1 MRAYAIVIAGLIV
14 ILGSIALLVGNR
26 SMPGK
31 GAGFQPPPVTIEAAM
46 TELEQRQQFLH
57 SVGTLQAVRGI
68 DVTSE
73 SSGQITEINFQSG
86 DQVQKGQ
93 LLLVLNDAV
102 EHAAKRNQTAALKL
116 AQLQFDRD
124 KKLARTKSISNT
136 QFDQSRS
143 ALEQATAQLAE
154 TEARLNN
161 KRIHAPFNGTV
172 GIRAVELGDYVSPG
186 DLIVTLQDLT
196 QLNLDFTVPAQS
208 VPLLAVGQAVSFTV
222 SAYPGKIFNGQIL
235 ALDAKVETST
245 RNLKVRARVTGET
258 GLLPGMFAEVKVT
271 VGESRQQ
278 VVVPETAITYS
289 LHGNSVYVVEKSAK
303 GLTVRSQI
311 VKTGE
316 VRNGRVAI
324 LSGLDTGSQV
334 VISGQNKL
342 YPGATVAVNESSIL
356 LPRAAASTDKRKS
369 H

>member
-1 MRAYAIVIAGLIV
+1 MRAYAIVITGLTV
-14 ILGSIALLVGNR
+14 ILGSVALLVANR
-26 SMPGK
+26 SIP
-31 GAGFQPPPVTIEAAM
+31 GAGSAFRPPPVNIEAAAA
-46 TELEQRQQFLH
+46 ELEPRQQLLH

-86 DQVQKGQ
+86 DQVHKGQ

-102 EHAAKRNQTAALKL
+102 EQAARRNQSAALKL
-116 AQLQFDRD
+116 AQQQFDRD
-124 KKLARTKSISNT
+124 KKLFRTRSISTT

-161 KRIHAPFNGTV
+161 KRIHAPFTGTV

-186 DLIVTLQDLT
+186 DLIVSLQDLT
-196 QLNLDFTVPAQS
+196 ELNLDFTVPAQS
-208 VPLLAVGQAVSFTV
+208 VPLLAVGQAVNFTV
-222 SAYPGKIFNGQIL
+222 SAYPGKTFSGQIL

-271 VGESRQQ
+271 VGTPRQQ

-289 LHGNSVYVVEKSAK
+289 LHGNSVYVVEKSPQ
-303 GLTVRSQI
+303 GLSVRSQI

-316 VRNGRVAI
+316 VHNGRVAV
-324 LSGLDTGSQV
+324 LAGLAPGSQV

-342 YPGATVAVNESSIL
+342 YPGATVTVSESALL
-356 LPRAAASTDKRKS
+356 LPKTAVSNDPNGR